1 MKRIDPE
8 IDESLLTPAQ
18 KAEMNRSQFNWK
30 WGLFWGIMLLL
41 IAVCVLVIVLI

>member
-30 WGLFWGIMLLL
+30 WAVFWGVTLLL
-41 IAVCVLVIVLI
+41 IGVCVLVIVLL